1 MDKLRTIK
9 LENDIYWF
17 NNSFRHL
24 ITQVG
29 WKPDDAATLAY
40 YRGFMPS
47 HISRE
52 LISAKPKTLAI
63 SMSIAQDIFRA
74 YNLGTINNRSLDNN
88 NYNSNIK
95 DDSAMDIDSIDIN
108 ATYQQSFNNR
118 NNYQRNVRNNNNN
131 KDYKGRNSNQN
142 DRNNNQQGRIRYEW
156 FKDSIT
162 KEQYEDRIKRGLCVL
177 CSSWLHVAYKCPE
190 VKNLGKV

>member
-1 MDKLRTIK
+1 
-9 LENDIYWF
+9 
-17 NNSFRHL
+17 
-24 ITQVG
+24 
-29 WKPDDAATLAY
+29 
-40 YRGFMPS
+40 MPS

-142 DRNNNQQGRIRYEW
+142 GRNNNQQGRIHYEW